1 MSGKQSFV
9 MSYHRRQ
16 LPEWVR
22 SSLVTPKAFGEAYG
36 RLVRFFKEMAL
47 A

>member
-1 MSGKQSFV
+1 MWHHG
-9 MSYHRRQ
+9 RQ

-22 SSLVTPKAFGEAYG
+22 NSLVTPKAFGEAYG